1 VVIERVTLATDD
13 NTGFDLRH
21 LNFAEI
27 LRQEDRNG
35 NAKWM
40 SPYLHHKMQ
49 SCQRRAN
56 LSSMAKE
63 RLEHQRMSM
72 ENNYTTQ
79 IVIINT
85 TTSAPVPDP
94 PNASVI
100 VKSEPVAPPRRDE
113 EPSAL
118 SQAIEAKAVKQ
129 FERGGGKATVRP
141 RTQQA
146 PRKRAEVVAAKVE
159 TVN

>member
-1 VVIERVTLATDD
+1 MEGAAFSHTSKINSPVTVEKDETS
-13 NTGFDLRH
+13 TGVFDLRH

-40 SPYLHHKMQ
+40 SPYLQHKMQ

-63 RLEHQRMSM
+63 RLEQQRM

-85 TTSAPVPDP
+85 GPDLTTG
-94 PNASVI
+94 SVI
-100 VKSEPVAPPRRDE
+100 LKNEAPTT
-113 EPSAL
+113 
-118 SQAIEAKAVKQ
+118 AV
-129 FERGGGKATVRP
+129 
-141 RTQQA
+141 
-146 PRKRAEVVAAKVE
+146 
-159 TVN
+159 